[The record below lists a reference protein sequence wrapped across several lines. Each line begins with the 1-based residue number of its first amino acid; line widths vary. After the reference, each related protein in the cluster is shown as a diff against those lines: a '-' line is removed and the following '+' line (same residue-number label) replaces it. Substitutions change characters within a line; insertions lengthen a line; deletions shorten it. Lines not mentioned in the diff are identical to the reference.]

1 MTLQSS
7 YPRPFCIL
15 LPSYLDLVSSV
26 PLVFVW
32 QENRAAVNYIE
43 GVLGGNFSQ
52 LDLTT
57 HDDKAFLL
65 DALAA
70 AAARGLFN

>member
-1 MTLQSS
+1 M
-7 YPRPFCIL
+7 
-15 LPSYLDLVSSV
+15 
-26 PLVFVW
+26 W